1 MTGVGDH
8 RSRSMSRIPA
18 ILFLI
23 WTLIGIAAFLVQST
37 ANLEELAMADP
48 YQAEI
53 WANMPRWAW
62 LSYGVAVAAAFA
74 GAVALLA
81 RRAAAV
87 WFSVIALIA
96 ILVQFSYSF
105 IGNDLLA
112 VKGTSAALFPAFIVL
127 IALLQLGYALRL
139 RSRGLLR

>member
-1 MTGVGDH
+1 M
-8 RSRSMSRIPA
+8 
-18 ILFLI
+18 LFLI
-23 WTLIGIAAFLVQST
+23 WSLIGIAAFIVQST

-62 LSYGVAVAAAFA
+62 LSYGVAVASALV
-74 GAVALLA
+74 GAIALLA

-87 WFSVIALIA
+87 WFSLLALIA
-96 ILVQFSYSF
+96 ILIQFGYSF
-105 IGNDLLA
+105 LGTDLLA
-112 VKGTSAALFPAFIVL
+112 IKGVSAALFPALIVL

-139 RSRGLLR
+139 RGRGLLR

>member
-1 MTGVGDH
+1 
-8 RSRSMSRIPA
+8 
-18 ILFLI
+18 
-23 WTLIGIAAFLVQST
+23 
-37 ANLEELAMADP
+37 
-48 YQAEI
+48 
-53 WANMPRWAW
+53 MPRWAW

-74 GAVALLA
+74 GAVAILA

-87 WFSVIALIA
+87 WFSLIALIA
-96 ILVQFSYSF
+96 ILIQFSYSF
-105 IGNDLLA
+105 LGTDLLA